1 MKTPSP
7 RQLSSGN
14 WFVQLRIGGRS
25 ISITEPT
32 QEKCLARAL
41 AIKTGLF
48 EQRRNPVPMTLGE
61 ACDAYISLRENVC
74 SPTTLDGYRKIRQH
88 HFQELMKRRIDTID
102 ERVLSAAVAQECR
115 RPARRGAKLS
125 PKTIKSALS
134 FVRSVLGENGIQL
147 GRVVAPEVKRK
158 VIRLPDPA
166 LVVRAVQGSPVEL
179 PCLLAAWLSLSM
191 SEIRGLTKSRSLL
204 DGKLYVVD
212 TVVRVRANIS
222 AKEKAAETAKK
233 RPYEDIRKE
242 GGKEEERSRVLSV
255 PDYLSSLISQ
265 VPGDVIVPL
274 SISQIEKGFQKCLAA
289 AGLPHMTF
297 HQLRHLNAST
307 MAMLGIQK
315 EIAQERGGWKTP
327 YTMESVYTHTFTA
340 PRQAAD
346 QAIDQYFSGLLEPK
360 NANKNAN
367 TSKKRRIYRL
377 FKNG

>member
-1 MKTPSP
+1 MKQPVP
-7 RQLSSGN
+7 RKLPSGN
-14 WFVQLRIGGRS
+14 WFVQLRIGGQS

-32 QEKCLARAL
+32 RDKCLARAM
-41 AIKTGLF
+41 AIKTGLI
-48 EQRRNPVPMTLGE
+48 EKRRHPDPLTLGE
-61 ACDAYISLRENVC
+61 ACDAYISLRENIC
-74 SPTTLDGYRKIRQH
+74 SPTTLDGYRKIREN
-88 HFQELMKRRIDTID
+88 HFQDLMKKRINMID
-102 ERVLSAAVAQECR
+102 EHTLSAAVAQECR

-134 FVRSVLGENGIQL
+134 FVRSVLKENGIDL
-147 GRVVAPEVKRK
+147 GRVIAPEVKRK
-158 VIRLPDPA
+158 IVRLPDPA
-166 LVVRAVQGSPVEL
+166 LVVKAVQGSPVEL
-179 PCLLAAWLSLSM
+179 PCLLAAWLSLTM
-191 SEIRGLTKSRSLL
+191 SEIRGLTKSRSLM
-204 DGKLYVVD
+204 DGKLYVTD
-212 TVVRVRANIS
+212 TVVRVRGNVS
-222 AKEKAAETAKK
+222 PEEKASEPLKK
-233 RPYEDIRKE
+233 APYEDFRKE
-242 GGKEEERSRVLSV
+242 GGKEEERTRVLTI
-255 PDYLSSLISQ
+255 PDYLSSRIDQ

-346 QAIDQYFSGLLEPK
+346 QAIDQYFSGLLSQQ

>member
-1 MKTPSP
+1 MKQPVP
-7 RQLSSGN
+7 RKLSSGN

-32 QEKCLARAL
+32 QEKCLARAM

-48 EQRRNPVPMTLGE
+48 EERRNPKPISLGE
-61 ACDAYISLRENVC
+61 ACDAYIAMRESVC
-74 SPTTLDGYRKIRQH
+74 SPTTIDGYRKIRQH
-88 HFQELMKRRIDTID
+88 HFQGIMSKRIDAID
-102 ERVLSAAVAQECR
+102 ERLLSAAVAQECK
-115 RPARRGAKLS
+115 RPARRGSKLS
-125 PKTIKSALS
+125 PKTVRSALS
-134 FVRSVLGENGIQL
+134 FVRSVLKENGIDL
-147 GRVVAPEVKRK
+147 GRVIAPEVKRK

-191 SEIRGLTKSRSLL
+191 SEIRGLTKSRSLMG
-204 DGKLYVVD
+204 GKLYVTD
-212 TVVRVRANIS
+212 TVVRVRANTS
-222 AKEKAAETAKK
+222 PKEKASESLKK
-233 RPYEDIRKE
+233 RPYEDVRKE

-255 PDYLSSLISQ
+255 PDYLSSLINQ

-367 TSKKRRIYRL
+367 ASKKRRIYRL

>member
-1 MKTPSP
+1 MKQPVP

-32 QEKCLARAL
+32 QEKCLARAM
-41 AIKTGLF
+41 AIKVGLF
-48 EQRRNPVPMTLGE
+48 EERRNPKPISLGE
-61 ACDAYISLRENVC
+61 ACDAYIAMRESVC
-74 SPTTLDGYRKIRQH
+74 SPTTIDGYRKIRQH
-88 HFQELMKRRIDTID
+88 HFQDLMKRRIDTID
-102 ERVLSAAVAQECR
+102 ERVLSAAVAQECK
-115 RPARRGAKLS
+115 RPARRGSKLS
-125 PKTIKSALS
+125 PKTVRSALS
-134 FVRSVLGENGIQL
+134 FVRSVLKENGIQL

-346 QAIDQYFSGLLEPK
+346 QAIDKYFSGLLEPK

>member
-1 MKTPSP
+1 MKLPKPRKLPS
-7 RQLSSGN
+7 GKY
-14 WFVQLRIGGRS
+14 FIQLRMSGRS
-25 ISITEPT
+25 IPITEPT
-32 QEKCLARAL
+32 EERCLARAM
-41 AIKTGLF
+41 AIKSGLF
-48 EQRRNPVPMTLGE
+48 EKRRNPDPLTLGE
-61 ACDAYISLRENVC
+61 ACDAYISLRENIC
-74 SPTTLDGYRKIRQH
+74 SPTTIDGYRKIRQH
-88 HFQELMKRRIDTID
+88 HFQGIMSKHIDAID
-102 ERVLSAAVAQECR
+102 ERVLSSAVAQECKRPGR
-115 RPARRGAKLS
+115 RSAKLS

-134 FVRSVLGENGIQL
+134 FVRSVLKENGIDL
-147 GRVVAPEVKRK
+147 GRVIAPEVKRK

-166 LVVRAVQGSPVEL
+166 MVVRAVQGSPVEL

-204 DGKLYVVD
+204 GGKLYVID
-212 TVVRVRANIS
+212 TVVRARQFLDPNG
-222 AKEKAAETAKK
+222 
-233 RPYEDIRKE
+233 RPSESQKIGLYVDIKKE
-242 GGKEEERSRVLSV
+242 GGKEEQRTRVL
-255 PDYLSSLISQ
+255 PLPPYIADLIDA
-265 VPGDVIVPL
+265 VPGDVIVSL
-274 SISQIEKGFQKCLAA
+274 SVSQIEKGFQKCLAA

-346 QAIDQYFSGLLEPK
+346 KAIDKYFSGLLIPK

-367 TSKKRRIYRL
+367 TSKKRRIYKL